1 MVLGVLWWC
10 LLSIDLEWREG
21 EGLGIMCAYFF
32 GVLVVMKKL
41 LGQVGVLAFVVL
53 LVACGAEVGSE
64 KWCGK
69 MENKAKGDWTATE
82 AKDYAKHCVFK

>member
-1 MVLGVLWWC
+1 
-10 LLSIDLEWREG
+10 
-21 EGLGIMCAYFF
+21 
-32 GVLVVMKKL
+32 MKKL

-53 LVACGAEVGSE
+53 LVACGAEVGSQ